1 MKSKLNFPSVN
12 CNPDSHNSN
21 SSNFNHSSN
30 SINFNNSPSPI
41 KAPNSINFYPKTKS
55 NCNIQIYTNFLIACP
70 YRAECTKLANVV
82 LGVSHDSVNRFL
94 NNNCFEPKQIFKE
107 AKSIVGFNP
116 IGGYLSVDD
125 TILDKPYSL
134 YENCQL
140 LGSYYSGKHKRPV
153 KGICL
158 VTLFYTD
165 LSGRTSPVN
174 FRIFVKS
181 EKSKNQHYR
190 DMVKEVIEWGIRPKF
205 MTADCF
211 YATKENLCKWRGQ
224 GYCLCV
230 NVASNNIIEYGQFS
244 EEGKFLDEG
253 ESNNKQY
260 NKLHAQQC
268 KVKDLNYP
276 KDGLI
281 VHYPGAGLVKIFRM
295 TPRLGKSY
303 LYSLVKLES
312 IEEMEKFTK
321 ADFKKLNAKHW
332 NIELYHRTLKS
343 FCAIEKFMVR
353 SVKAITNHIFC
364 SLRGFVILTYN
375 RLKKVLKSVGDLRMR
390 LYNRVCE
397 SFIVVNCYELSYHQ
411 STRCSKSKTSSMQL
425 IDST

>member
-1 MKSKLNFPSVN
+1 
-12 CNPDSHNSN
+12 
-21 SSNFNHSSN
+21 
-30 SINFNNSPSPI
+30 
-41 KAPNSINFYPKTKS
+41 
-55 NCNIQIYTNFLIACP
+55 
-70 YRAECTKLANVV
+70 VV

-158 VTLFYTD
+158 ITLFYTD

-174 FRIFVKS
+174 FRIFVKGE

-190 DMVKEVIEWGIRPKF
+190 DMVKEVIEWGIKPKF

-230 NVASNNIIEYGQFS
+230 NVASNNIIEYGQLS
-244 EEGKFLDEG
+244 EDGKFLNEG
-253 ESNNKQY
+253 EEY
-260 NKLHAQQC
+260 
-268 KVKDLNYP
+268 KVKDLDYP
-276 KDGLI
+276 KNGLI

-312 IEEMEKFTK
+312 IEEMKKFTK

-364 SLRGFVILTYN
+364 ALRGFVILTYN
-375 RLKKVLKSVGDLRMR
+375 RLKKVLKSVGDLRMK
-390 LYNRVCE
+390 LYNRICE
-397 SFIVVNCYELSYHQ
+397 SFIVVNCCQLSYQ
-411 STRCSKSKTSSMQL
+411 LTSQKSTKTTKKSTILS

>member
-1 MKSKLNFPSVN
+1 MKSKLNFPSVKS
-12 CNPDSHNSN
+12 D
-21 SSNFNHSSN
+21 SNF
-30 SINFNNSPSPI
+30 PSPI
-41 KAPNSINFYPKTKS
+41 KDPNPTSFYPKTKS
-55 NCNIQIYTNFLIACP
+55 NCNIQIYTNFLISCP

-107 AKSIVGFNP
+107 AKSIIGFNLK
-116 IGGYLSVDD
+116 GGYLSVDD

-158 VTLFYTD
+158 ITLFYTD

-174 FRIFVKS
+174 FRIFVKT

-190 DMVKEVIEWGIRPKF
+190 DMVKEVIEWGIKPKF

-211 YATKENLCKWRGQ
+211 YASKENLCKWRCQ

-230 NVASNNIIEYGQFS
+230 NVASNNVIEYGQLS
-244 EEGKFLDEG
+244 EDGEFLG
-253 ESNNKQY
+253 ET
-260 NKLHAQQC
+260 QQC

-295 TPRLGKSY
+295 TPRLGTAY

-312 IEEMEKFTK
+312 IEEMKKFTK

-364 SLRGFVILTYN
+364 SLRAFVILTYN
-375 RLKKVLKSVGDLRMR
+375 KLKKVLKSVGDLRMK
-390 LYNRVCE
+390 LYNRICE
-397 SFIVVNCYELSYHQ
+397 SFIVVNCCELSYTLTSQ
-411 STRCSKSKTSSMQL
+411 KSTKVSRDKRSSVQKIL
-425 IDST
+425 QIDST

>member
-1 MKSKLNFPSVN
+1 MKSKLNFPSVK
-12 CNPDSHNSN
+12 CNPSFTNFSN
-21 SSNFNHSSN
+21 SSD
-30 SINFNNSPSPI
+30 SINFNNSPSSI
-41 KAPNSINFYPKTKS
+41 KAPNPTNFYPKTKS

-94 NNNCFEPKQIFKE
+94 NNNRFEPKQIFKE
-107 AKSIVGFNP
+107 AKSIIGFNLK
-116 IGGYLSVDD
+116 GGYLSVDD

-134 YENCQL
+134 YENCHL

-158 VTLFYTD
+158 ITLFYTD

-174 FRIFVKS
+174 FRIFVKT

-190 DMVKEVIEWGIRPKF
+190 EMVKEVIEWGIKPKF

-211 YATKENLCKWRGQ
+211 YATKENLCKWRSQ

-230 NVASNNIIEYGQFS
+230 NVASNNVIEYGQLS
-244 EEGKFLDEG
+244 EDGKFLG
-253 ESNNKQY
+253 
-260 NKLHAQQC
+260 HTQQC
-268 KVKDLNYP
+268 RVKDLNYP
-276 KDGLI
+276 KNGLI

-295 TPRLGKSY
+295 TPRLGKAY

-312 IEEMEKFTK
+312 IEEMKKFTK

-353 SVKAITNHIFC
+353 GVKAITNHIFC
-364 SLRGFVILTYN
+364 ALRGFVILTYN
-375 RLKKVLKSVGDLRMR
+375 RLKKVLKSVGDLRMK
-390 LYNRVCE
+390 LYNRICE
-397 SFIVVNCYELSYHQ
+397 SFIAVNCCELSYQ
-411 STRCSKSKTSSMQL
+411 LTSQKSTKTTKKFTILS

>member
-1 MKSKLNFPSVN
+1 MKSKLSFPSVR
-12 CNPDSHNSN
+12 CNSSSHNSN

-30 SINFNNSPSPI
+30 SINFNNSPTPI
-41 KAPNSINFYPKTKS
+41 KAPNSTSFYSKTKS

-107 AKSIVGFNP
+107 AKSIIGFNLK
-116 IGGYLSVDD
+116 GGYLSVDD

-158 VTLFYTD
+158 ITLFYTD

-174 FRIFVKS
+174 FRIFVKGKD
-181 EKSKNQHYR
+181 KSKNQHYR

-211 YATKENLCKWRGQ
+211 YASKENLCKWRGQ

-244 EEGKFLDEG
+244 EDGKFLG
-253 ESNNKQY
+253 KT
-260 NKLHAQQC
+260 QQC
-268 KVKDLNYP
+268 RVKDLNYP
-276 KDGLI
+276 KNGLI

-312 IEEMEKFTK
+312 IEEMERFTK
-321 ADFKKLNAKHW
+321 ADFKKLNSKHW

-353 SVKAITNHIFC
+353 SVKAIRSHIFC
-364 SLRGFVILTYN
+364 ALRGFVILTYN

-390 LYNRVCE
+390 LYNRICE
-397 SFIVVNCYELSYHQ
+397 SFIVVNCYGSSHQLTKTTKKSTTLS
-411 STRCSKSKTSSMQL
+411 

>member
-1 MKSKLNFPSVN
+1 MKSKLNFPSVKS
-12 CNPDSHNSN
+12 DS
-21 SSNFNHSSN
+21 
-30 SINFNNSPSPI
+30 NSPSPI
-41 KAPNSINFYPKTKS
+41 KAPNSTSFYSKTKS

-107 AKSIVGFNP
+107 AKSIIGFNLS
-116 IGGYLSVDD
+116 GGYLSVND

-158 VTLFYTD
+158 ITLFYTD

-174 FRIFVKS
+174 FRIFVKGENVKTEKS
-181 EKSKNQHYR
+181 TEGPIEKSKNQHYR

-211 YATKENLCKWRGQ
+211 YASKENLCKWRSQ
-224 GYCLCV
+224 GYCLSV
-230 NVASNNIIEYGQFS
+230 NVASNNVIEYGQFS
-244 EEGKFLDEG
+244 EDGKFLG
-253 ESNNKQY
+253 
-260 NKLHAQQC
+260 HTQQC
-268 KVKDLNYP
+268 KVRDLNYP
-276 KDGLI
+276 KNGLI

-295 TPRLGKSY
+295 TPRLGTAY

-312 IEEMEKFTK
+312 IEEMKKFTK
-321 ADFKKLNAKHW
+321 ADFKKLNSKHW

-364 SLRGFVILTYN
+364 ALRGFVILTYN

-390 LYNRVCE
+390 LYNRICE
-397 SFIVVNCYELSYHQ
+397 SFIVVNCYELSY
-411 STRCSKSKTSSMQL
+411 TSSHQL
-425 IDST
+425 TKKSTILSIDST